1 MAYKLYHYIIIMELD
16 KYLALKKPDLSIHTQ
31 RVYSSQLIRMVKKL
45 NMLIDDISDF
55 DKYKNE
61 IIAYL
66 DTIPDN
72 SRKST
77 CSAYLAL
84 GANNDVNTIIK
95 AKYHVKYSLVCSDE
109 YIPWLLVIE
118 KYKNYSKHCVRYI
131 YDRIPGIT
139 HDQYFKLQTYVY
151 LSCNILAPP
160 RPNSFWVSLKKCDI
174 DLIGGDRYLKGIL
187 TKWFKVQIYNDYL
200 FTNIIDRA
208 TPITE
213 IQLENYHHYIPHDYK
228 ISYTINTLIN
238 SFTLYK
244 LDNTDN
250 SQLSIEDFELKIKHR
265 RRKYDYT
272 RPEIRPMRPSTV
284 VVVSQESL
292 LPPTIGQPIQVFFD

>member
-1 MAYKLYHYIIIMELD
+1 MELD
-16 KYLALKKPDLSIHTQ
+16 KYLYSVKPGLSIHTL

-55 DKYKNE
+55 DKYKYE
-61 IIAYL
+61 IIDYL

-95 AKYHVKYSLVCSDE
+95 AKYHIKYSLVSRDE

-118 KYKNYSKHCVRYI
+118 KYKNYSKHCIRYI
-131 YDRIPGIT
+131 FDRIPGIT

-174 DLIGGDRYLKGIL
+174 NQIGGDRYLKGIL
-187 TKWFKVQIYNDYL
+187 DKWFKVQIYNDYL
-200 FTNIIDRA
+200 FTNVIDRA
-208 TPITE
+208 LPITD
-213 IQLENYHHYIPHDYK
+213 IQLINYHHYISHEYK
-228 ISYTINTLIN
+228 VCYTIDTLIN
-238 SFTLYK
+238 SYMLYK

-250 SQLSIEDFELKIKHR
+250 SKLSTEDFELKIKHR
-265 RRKYDYT
+265 RRKYDYSH
-272 RPEIRPMRPSTV
+272 PDIKPFHPVNHIVPMI
-284 VVVSQESL
+284 ESVD
-292 LPPTIGQPIQVFFD
+292 PPLIKKAIQVFFD